1 MPLDANQHSEQHIDQ
16 AKSEAFAEQMLSI
29 LNQGALSLMMSIGH
43 KTHLFDSL
51 SSMSPSTSEQI
62 AISTG
67 LNERYVREWLAA
79 MVTGRVI
86 EYDPS
91 QRTYRLPAEH
101 AAWLTREAGM
111 QNMAFQA
118 QYIVMLAKVHE
129 QIIDCFSKGGGVP
142 YSSFPDFQRLMA
154 DESLHVMDNSLLQ
167 VILPLVEGMEE
178 RLQAGVEVADIG
190 CGSGHALNIMA
201 QAFPRSR
208 FAGYD
213 FSREG
218 IAAAQA
224 EARQLGL
231 TNTRFEARDVS
242 RLDIVDRYDF
252 MTAFDSIH
260 DQARPAEVLKA
271 IENALRP
278 GGVFLMLDIRAS
290 SLLEEN
296 MKHPLAPFLYTISCN
311 HCMTVSLADD
321 GAGLGTM
328 WGEQL
333 ASQMLHEAGFTHV
346 EVKHVEGD
354 IANSYYI
361 ASRLKS

>member
-1 MPLDANQHSEQHIDQ
+1 MPLDTNQHSEQHIDQ

-51 SSMSPSTSEQI
+51 SRMAPSTSEQI
-62 AISTG
+62 AFSTG

-79 MVTGRVI
+79 MVTGRII
-86 EYDPS
+86 EYDSS
-91 QRTYRLPAEH
+91 QGTYHLPAEH
-101 AAWLTREAGM
+101 AAWLTRDAGV

-118 QYIVMLAKVHE
+118 QYIVMLANVQE
-129 QIIDCFSKGGGVP
+129 QIVDCFSRGGGVP
-142 YSSFPDFQRLMA
+142 YASFPDFQRLMA
-154 DESLHVMDNSLLQ
+154 EESTQVVDTNLLQ
-167 VILPLVEGMEE
+167 ITLPLVPDIVE
-178 RLQAGVEVADIG
+178 RLQEGIDVADIG
-190 CGSGHALNIMA
+190 CGSGHALNIMG
-201 QAFPRSR
+201 QAFHRSR
-208 FAGYD
+208 FTGYD
-213 FSREG
+213 FSQEG
-218 IAAAQA
+218 ITAAQA

-231 TNTRFEARDVS
+231 TNTHFVARDVS
-242 RLDIVDRYDF
+242 LLDITEHYDF
-252 MTAFDSIH
+252 ITAFDSIH

-278 GGVFLMLDIRAS
+278 GGIFLMLDIRAS

-311 HCMTVSLADD
+311 HCMTVSLADN

-328 WGEQL
+328 WGEQV
-333 ASQMLHEAGFTHV
+333 ASQMLREAGFTQV

-361 ASRLKS
+361 ASKKV